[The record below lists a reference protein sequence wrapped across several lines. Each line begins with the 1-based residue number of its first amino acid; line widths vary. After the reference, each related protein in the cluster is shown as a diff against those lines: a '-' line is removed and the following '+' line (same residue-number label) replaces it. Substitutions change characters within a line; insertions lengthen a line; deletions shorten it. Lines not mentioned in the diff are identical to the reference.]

1 MKDWQF
7 DGKELILPNGLKVVT
22 IKRDTQLFAINLG
35 VKIGPLYEKKE
46 EKGISHFIEHMLFK
60 GTKNRD
66 NETLNKDLENIGGE
80 YNAYTDYGCTVYSV
94 SALEEEIYNGLE
106 ILSDMV
112 KNSSFLESELEKERG
127 VILAEIRTSKD
138 DIEDYS
144 FKKTHEVAFSKSP
157 LKYDIIGNE
166 HNVKSFSR
174 DTLFSFYKNYY
185 TPDNSYISIVSPL
198 DHDDAEK
205 LILKYFSHWQGS
217 HKEKNEVLWESNKE
231 GVFISKKKDIEQ
243 STVVYLYTFHG
254 IEKDLELPLK
264 ILSHNLGESSNSILF
279 RELREKRG
287 LAYDV
292 YTHLDLSRFIKSMAI
307 YTAVGE
313 ESVNEAIEVINEAI
327 LDIKNEKIEF
337 NDDTVNLMKK
347 VHKTAVASTLEDSA
361 ELCNYVIHQMLEGE
375 SIYEFI
381 KDMEELQSIENED
394 IYKAGRAV
402 LNGPTIHVLKSS

>member
-1 MKDWQF
+1 MKDWHF

-22 IKRDTQLFAINLG
+22 IKRDTQLFSINLG
-35 VKIGPLYEKKE
+35 VKIGPLYEIKE

-66 NETLNKDLENIGGE
+66 NESLNKDLENLGGE
-80 YNAYTDYGCTVYSV
+80 YNAYTDYSCTVYSV
-94 SALEEEIYNGLE
+94 SALEEEIHNGLE
-106 ILSDMV
+106 LLSDMV
-112 KNSSFLESELEKERG
+112 KNSSFLECELEKERG

-144 FKKTHEVAFSKSP
+144 FKKTHEAAFSKSP
-157 LKYDIIGNE
+157 LKYDIIGTE
-166 HNVKSFSR
+166 HNVKAFSR
-174 DTLFSFYKNYY
+174 DKLFSFYKNYY

-198 DHDDAEK
+198 DHNEAEK
-205 LILKYFSHWQGS
+205 LILKYFNDWQGT
-217 HKEKNEVLWESNKE
+217 HKEKNEVLWENNKE
-231 GVFISKKKDIEQ
+231 GLFMSKKKDIEQ

-254 IEKDLELPLK
+254 MEKNLELPLK

-292 YTHLDLSRFIKSMAI
+292 YTHLDLSRFIKTMAI

-313 ESVNEAIEVINEAI
+313 EAVGEAIEVINEAI
-327 LDIKNEKIEF
+327 LDIRNEKIEF

-361 ELCNYVIHQMLEGE
+361 ELCNYVVHQMLEGE

-381 KDMEELQSIENED
+381 KDMEELQSIQNED
-394 IYKAGRAV
+394 IYEAGRAV

>member
-1 MKDWQF
+1 MKNWHF

-22 IKRDTQLFAINLG
+22 IKRDTQLFSIHLG
-35 VKIGPLYEKKE
+35 VKIGPIYEKKE

-60 GTKNRD
+60 GTETRN
-66 NETLNKDLENIGGE
+66 NETLNKDLENLGGE
-80 YNAYTDYGCTVYSV
+80 YNAYTDYSCTVYSV
-94 SALEEEIYNGLE
+94 SALQEEIYNGLE
-106 ILSDMV
+106 LLSDMV
-112 KNSSFLESELEKERG
+112 KNSTFLENELEKERG

-144 FKKTHEVAFSKSP
+144 FKRTHEAAFSKSP

-174 DTLFSFYKNYY
+174 NKLFDFYKNYY
-185 TPDNSYISIVSPL
+185 TPDNSHISIVSPL
-198 DHDDAEK
+198 NHDEAEK
-205 LILKYFSHWQGS
+205 LILKYFSDWEGE
-217 HKEKNEVLWESNKE
+217 HKEKNDVIWENNKE
-231 GVFISKKKDIEQ
+231 GIFISKKKDIEQ

-254 IEKDLELPLK
+254 MEKNLELPLK

-292 YTHLDLSRFIKSMAI
+292 YTHLDLSRFIKTMAI

-313 ESVNEAIEVINEAI
+313 ESVDEAMEVINEAI

-337 NDDTVNLMKK
+337 NDDTVNIMKK

-381 KDMEELQSIENED
+381 KDMEDLQNIQNED